1 MKNFLINNFEISES
15 DAELFSASFKKIDLI
30 KGEEFVAYG
39 KISNRIGFVEKGLL
53 KCTLIGNDKSVI
65 DDFVFKNQFVA
76 NYYSFLRQEKSN
88 KEIVCLKNSVLKII
102 TRKKLEELASKHSFV
117 EKIARQVSEQLFIST
132 AKKLEDIRL
141 LNAEERYLK
150 LVKINRRIT
159 TEIPQYEI
167 ASYLNVSPET
177 VSRIRNKIAFH
188 SWPISM
194 NI

>member
-1 MKNFLINNFEISES
+1 MKNFLVERFKISES
-15 DAELFSASFKKIDLI
+15 EAEIFSASFEKINLI
-30 KGEEFVAYG
+30 KGEIFVDFG
-39 KISNRIGFVEKGLL
+39 KVSNKVGFVETGLL
-53 KCTLIGNDKSVI
+53 KCSLIGSEKSFV
-65 DDFVFKNQFVA
+65 DDFVFENQFVA
-76 NYYSFLRQEKSN
+76 NYYSFLKQEKSN
-88 KEIVCLKNSVLKII
+88 KEIICLKNSVLSVV
-102 TRKKLEELASKHSFV
+102 TRNKLEKLAEKYPFV